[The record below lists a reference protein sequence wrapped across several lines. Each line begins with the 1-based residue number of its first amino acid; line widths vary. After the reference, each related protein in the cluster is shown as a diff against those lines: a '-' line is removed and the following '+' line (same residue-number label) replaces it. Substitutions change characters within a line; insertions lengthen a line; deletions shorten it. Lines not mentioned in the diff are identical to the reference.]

1 MLQFVFNIIFNFSIM
16 GIVACSFY
24 IYYKATN
31 YFHVAHAVSI
41 LISAYA
47 FYFLESI
54 QNQLALSFFVSVL
67 LAGMLGLIIHRL
79 YGAIAE
85 SKSKGIFILVFSLG
99 LLLVIENLLTIA
111 FDESIKRTNLCG
123 NCSAFLI
130 NNNFLSVTVGQIFII
145 SIGAATILC
154 CLIFWFY
161 SKFGLYSR
169 AISESRELTDILDM
183 PVVKTLNHLAI
194 ASAMLAGI
202 AGVLTVVDSGITPNS
217 GLLIL
222 LPGIIAVIVG
232 GMHSMLSTISGA
244 LFVSSVYA
252 SANYFID
259 SKWSHFVL
267 YSLLIA
273 LLLIKPKGLL
283 FLKLRGEEG

>member
-1 MLQFVFNIIFNFSIM
+1 MLQFLFNIIFNFSIM

-47 FYFLESI
+47 FYFLESV
-54 QNQLALSFFVSVL
+54 QSRLALSFFGSVL
-67 LAGMLGLIIHRL
+67 LAGVLGLIIHRL

-111 FDESIKRTNLCG
+111 FDESIKRTNLCEG
-123 NCSAFLI
+123 CNAFLI
-130 NNNFLSVTVGQIFII
+130 NNNFLSATVGQINIVAV
-145 SIGAATILC
+145 GAVNIFF

-169 AISESRELTDILDM
+169 AISESSELTDILDI
-183 PVVKTLNHLAI
+183 PVVKTLDRLAV
-194 ASAMLAGI
+194 ASAMLAGV

-222 LPGIIAVIVG
+222 LPGIIAVVVG

-244 LFVSSVYA
+244 LFVASVYA

-267 YSLLIA
+267 YSLLLA

>member
-1 MLQFVFNIIFNFSIM
+1 MLQFLFNIIFNFSIM

-47 FYFLESI
+47 FYFLESV
-54 QNQLALSFFVSVL
+54 QSRLALSFFGSVL
-67 LAGMLGLIIHRL
+67 LAGALGLIIHRL

-111 FDESIKRTNLCG
+111 FDESIKRTNLCEG
-123 NCSAFLI
+123 CNSFLI
-130 NNNFLSVTVGQIFII
+130 NNNLLSATVGQITIVAV
-145 SIGAATILC
+145 GTATIFF

-169 AISESRELTDILDM
+169 AISESRELTDILDI
-183 PVVKTLNHLAI
+183 PVVKTLNRLAV
-194 ASAMLAGI
+194 ASAMLAGV

-222 LPGIIAVIVG
+222 LPGIIAVVVG
-232 GMHSMLSTISGA
+232 GMHSMLSTILGA
-244 LFVSSVYA
+244 LFVASVYA

-267 YSLLIA
+267 YSLLLA

>member
-1 MLQFVFNIIFNFSIM
+1 MLQFLFNIIFNFSIM

-41 LISAYA
+41 LAGAYA

-54 QNQLALSFFVSVL
+54 QNQLALSFFGSVL
-67 LAGMLGLIIHRL
+67 LAGMLGLIVHGL

-111 FDESIKRTNLCG
+111 FDESIKRTNLCES
-123 NCSAFLI
+123 CSSFLI
-130 NNNFLSVTVGQIFII
+130 NNNFLSVTIGQIFII
-145 SIGAATILC
+145 SIGAATIFC
-154 CLIFWFY
+154 CLTFWFY

-169 AISESRELTDILDM
+169 AISESRELADILDM

-232 GMHSMLSTISGA
+232 GMHSMLSTVSGA

-267 YSLLIA
+267 YSLLVA
-273 LLLIKPKGLL
+273 LLLIKPKGFL